1 MATQMP
7 SYGAFEQV
15 YGQQPEQG
23 GFMGLLSSPVAQGLL
38 GAGLGALASRGTTA
52 QAIGR
57 GGLLGLSAYGQAQDT
72 QNNRLLQMAQA
83 KLQQDALAK
92 MTPGADGAISAS
104 PATFLQAGFSDP
116 SKWAD
121 IRNAGRD
128 KLKEIQQV
136 TGADGSKSL
145 FGVDEYGGVRNTGLA
160 NAPEIK
166 TQDVGGQVVGWNP
179 YTGQQA
185 SALEKSLTPDQVQD
199 TANQPFMMV
208 NGQIVANPAYQAYS
222 KAKAAAGAA
231 RTNVQINNKMGES
244 LAGQIGPMMKE
255 SQIAADAAVKQVQ
268 AANSID
274 QALNSGQVITGPTAN
289 ARLTVAQWADTL
301 GIGGQG
307 QKSKLENTRA
317 AIQGLAQLTLQGR
330 QQMRGQGAV
339 TEGEGALAQRAISGD
354 LNMTPHELRVLADA
368 ARRSGQHIYSEHQR
382 KLQAVISNPDYA
394 SMGPF
399 YAVPPMPSAPRQASQ
414 PGSASL
420 GSGGWGI
427 QRVN

>member
-145 FGVDEYGGVRNTGLA
+145 FGVDEYGGVRNTGLT

-166 TQDVGGQVVGWNP
+166 PTDLGGQIVGLNA
-179 YTGQQA
+179 YTGQQWWKA
-185 SALEKSLTPDQVQD
+185 DKSLTPDQVQD

-231 RTNVQINNKMGES
+231 RTNVVVDAAPKAFWSDFGKQASDQLFKEREQAQGAATTLHSIDEIRKVV
-244 LAGQIGPMMKE
+244 AGGAFQGTGADLKLNAAKALGSIGL
-255 SQIAADAAVKQVQ
+255 QIAPEQV
-268 AANSID
+268 ANSE
-274 QALNSGQVITGPTAN
+274 QFNAITNQFVLGSIK
-289 ARLTVAQWADTL
+289 TL
-301 GIGGQG
+301 GANPSDADREFL
-307 QKSKLENTRA
+307 KKTVPSLSTDPNALPKLLDFLGRKARTQVEGYNTKIRGV
-317 AIQGLAQLTLQGR
+317 QR
-330 QQMRGQGAV
+330 QPGAEFMPFSLEV
-339 TEGEGALAQRAISGD
+339 PS
-354 LNMTPHELRVLADA
+354 TPKEQ
-368 ARRSGQHIYSEHQR
+368 S
-382 KLQAVISNPDYA
+382 
-394 SMGPF
+394 
-399 YAVPPMPSAPRQASQ
+399 PSAPVRRFNPAT
-414 PGSASL
+414 GR
-420 GSGGWGI
+420 I
-427 QRVN
+427 E

>member
-7 SYGAFEQV
+7 SYGAYQQV

-92 MTPGADGAISAS
+92 MTPGVDGAISAS

-145 FGVDEYGGVRNTGLA
+145 YGVDEYGGVRNTGLA

-166 TQDVGGQVVGWNP
+166 TQDIGGQVIGWNP

-185 SALEKSLTPDQVQD
+185 SAVNKSLTPDQVQD

-244 LAGQIGPMMKE
+244 LAGQIGPMMKD

-301 GIGGQG
+301 GMGG
-307 QKSKLENTRA
+307 KDHKAKLENTRSA
-317 AIQGLAQLTLQGR
+317 MQGLAQLTLQGR
-330 QQMRGQGAV
+330 QQMRGQGAI
-339 TEGEGALAQRAISGD
+339 TNDESKLAERAISGD
-354 LNMTPHELRVLADA
+354 LSLTPDEMRVLSNA
-368 ARRSGQHIYSEHQR
+368 ARRAGEHIYSEHQR
-382 KLQAVISNPDYA
+382 KVQAVASNPDYA
-394 SMGPF
+394 SMVPF
-399 YAVPPMPSAPRQASQ
+399 YSVPQMPTAPQ
-414 PGSASL
+414 PPATQNQTP
-420 GSGGWGI
+420 GGWGI

>member
-104 PATFLQAGFSDP
+104 PATFLQAGFNDP
-116 SKWAD
+116 AKWAD

-128 KLKEIQQV
+128 KLKQVQEV

-145 FGVDEYGGVRNTGLA
+145 YGLDEYGGVRNTGLT

-166 TQDVGGQVVGWNP
+166 TQDVGGQVIGWNP

-185 SALEKSLTPDQVQD
+185 SALEKSLTPDQVQEM
-199 TANQPFMMV
+199 ANQPFMMI

-222 KAKAAAGAA
+222 QARAAAGAP
-231 RTNVQINNKMGES
+231 RTSVQVNNKMGES
-244 LAGQIGPMMKE
+244 LAGQIGPMMKD

-274 QALNSGQVITGPTAN
+274 QALNSGKVITGPTAN

-301 GIGGQG
+301 GMGGAD
-307 QKSKLENTRA
+307 QKERLANTRSA
-317 AIQGLAQLTLQGR
+317 MQGLAQLTLQGR
-330 QQMRGQGAV
+330 QQMRGQGAI
-339 TEGEGALAQRAISGD
+339 TENESKLAERAISGD
-354 LNMTPHELRVLADA
+354 LTLTPEELRVLSNA
-368 ARRSGQHIYSEHQR
+368 ARRSGQHIYGEHQR
-382 KLQAVISNPDYA
+382 KVQAVASNPDYA
-394 SMGPF
+394 SMVPF
-399 YAVPPMPSAPRQASQ
+399 YSVPQMPASPQ
-414 PGSASL
+414 PPSTQNQTH
-420 GSGGWGI
+420 GGWGI

>member
-7 SYGAFEQV
+7 SYGAYQQV

-38 GAGLGALASRGTTA
+38 GAGLGALASRGTKA

-145 FGVDEYGGVRNTGLA
+145 YGVDEYGGVRNTGLA

-166 TQDVGGQVVGWNP
+166 TQDIGGQVIGWNP

-185 SALEKSLTPDQVQD
+185 SAVNKSLTPDQVQD

-222 KAKAAAGAA
+222 KAKAAAGAS
-231 RTNVQINNKMGES
+231 RTNVVV
-244 LAGQIGPMMKE
+244 
-255 SQIAADAAVKQVQ
+255 DAAPKAFWSDFGKQASDQLFKEREQ
-268 AANSID
+268 A
-274 QALNSGQVITGPTAN
+274 
-289 ARLTVAQWADTL
+289 
-301 GIGGQG
+301 QG
-307 QKSKLENTRA
+307 A
-317 AIQGLAQLTLQGR
+317 AGTLQGI
-330 QQMRGQGAV
+330 G
-339 TEGEGALAQRAISGD
+339 
-354 LNMTPHELRVLADA
+354 ELRKAVQGGAYQGTGADYKLAAAKALGSLGMQIAPGQVANSEQFNAVANQFVLNSIKSLGANPSNAD
-368 ARRSGQHIYSEHQR
+368 REFIE
-382 KLQAVISNPDYA
+382 KT
-394 SMGPF
+394 
-399 YAVPPMPSAPRQASQ
+399 VPRLSTDPNSLPLLLNYMEGKAKAQVDGYNNKIRGVQQQ
-414 PGSASL
+414 PGAGFMPFSL
-420 GSGGWGI
+420 EVQSPQQPTQPSPKSNGGWGI
-427 QRVN
+427 HRVN

>member
-1 MATQMP
+1 MAGQQLP
-7 SYGAFEQV
+7 SYDAYQQV
-15 YGQQPEQG
+15 YGQQPDQG

-57 GGLLGLSAYGQAQDT
+57 GGLLGLSAYGQALDT

-92 MTPGADGAISAS
+92 MTPGEDGAISVS

-128 KLKEIQQV
+128 KLKQVQEV

-145 FGVDEYGGVRNTGLA
+145 FGVNEYGGVHGMGLT

-166 TQDVGGQVVGWNP
+166 TQDIGGQVIGWNP
-179 YTGQQA
+179 YTGQQS
-185 SALEKSLTPDQVQD
+185 SAVNKSLTPDQVQD

-231 RTNVQINNKMGES
+231 RTSVQVNNKMGES
-244 LAGQIGPMMKE
+244 LAGQIGPMMKD

-301 GIGGQG
+301 GMGGQD
-307 QKSKLENTRA
+307 QKSKLENTRSA
-317 AIQGLAQLTLQGR
+317 MQGLAQLTLQGR
-330 QQMRGQGAV
+330 QQMRGQGAI
-339 TEGEGALAQRAISGD
+339 TENESKLAERAISGD
-354 LNMTPHELRVLADA
+354 LNLTPPELRVLSNA
-368 ARRSGQHIYSEHQR
+368 ARRAGQHIYGEHQR
-382 KLQAVISNPDYA
+382 KLQAVSNNPDF
-394 SMGPF
+394 SPMVPF
-399 YAVPPMPSAPRQASQ
+399 YAVPEMPAAPAA
-414 PGSASL
+414 PGGNIDDLLSKY
-420 GSGGWGI
+420 
-427 QRVN
+427 R

>member
-38 GAGLGALASRGTTA
+38 GAGLGALASSGTTA

-92 MTPGADGAISAS
+92 MTPGVDGAISAS

-145 FGVDEYGGVRNTGLA
+145 YGVDEYGGVRNTGLA

-166 TQDVGGQVVGWNP
+166 TQDIGGQVIGWNP

-185 SALEKSLTPDQVQD
+185 SAVNKSLTPDQVQD

-244 LAGQIGPMMKE
+244 LAGQIGPMMKD

-289 ARLTVAQWADTL
+289 ARLQLAQWANTL
-301 GIGGQG
+301 GLGGADQAAT
-307 QKSKLENTRA
+307 LENTRSA
-317 AIQGLAQLTLQGR
+317 MQGLAQLTLQGR
-330 QQMRGQGAV
+330 AQMRGQGAI
-339 TEGEGALAQRAISGD
+339 TESESKLAERAISGD
-354 LNMTPHELRVLADA
+354 LSLTPSELRVLSNA
-368 ARRSGQHIYSEHQR
+368 ARRAGQHIYGEHQR
-382 KLQAVISNPDYA
+382 KVQAVASNPDYA
-394 SMGPF
+394 SMVPF
-399 YAVPPMPSAPRQASQ
+399 YAVPPMPAAPQQQSQ
-414 PGSASL
+414 TPGTL

>member
-7 SYGAFEQV
+7 SYGAYQQV

-92 MTPGADGAISAS
+92 MTPGVDGAISAS
-104 PATFLQAGFSDP
+104 PAMFLQAGFSDP

-145 FGVDEYGGVRNTGLA
+145 YGVDEYGGVRNTGLA

-166 TQDVGGQVVGWNP
+166 TQDIGGQVIGWNP

-185 SALEKSLTPDQVQD
+185 SAVNKSLTPDQVQD

-244 LAGQIGPMMKE
+244 LAGQIGPMMKD

-301 GIGGQG
+301 GMGGQD
-307 QKSKLENTRA
+307 QKAKLENTRSA
-317 AIQGLAQLTLQGR
+317 MQGLAQLTLQGR
-330 QQMRGQGAV
+330 AQMRGQGAI
-339 TEGEGALAQRAISGD
+339 TESESKLAERAISGD
-354 LNMTPHELRVLADA
+354 LSMTPSELRVLSNA
-368 ARRSGQHIYSEHQR
+368 ARRAGQHIYGEHQR
-382 KLQAVISNPDYA
+382 KVQAVASNPDYA
-394 SMGPF
+394 PMVPF
-399 YAVPPMPSAPRQASQ
+399 YAVPQLPSEPKQPAQAPAPM
-414 PGSASL
+414 

>member
-7 SYGAFEQV
+7 SYGAYQQV

-92 MTPGADGAISAS
+92 MTPGVDGAISAS

-145 FGVDEYGGVRNTGLA
+145 YGVDEYGGVRNTGLA

-166 TQDVGGQVVGWNP
+166 TQDIGGQVIGWNP

-185 SALEKSLTPDQVQD
+185 GAVNKSLTPDQVQD

-244 LAGQIGPMMKE
+244 LAGQIGPMMKD

-301 GIGGQG
+301 GMGG
-307 QKSKLENTRA
+307 KDHKAKLENTRSA
-317 AIQGLAQLTLQGR
+317 MQGLAQLTLQGR
-330 QQMRGQGAV
+330 QQMRGQGAI
-339 TEGEGALAQRAISGD
+339 TNDESKLAERAISGD
-354 LNMTPHELRVLADA
+354 LSLTPDEMRVLSNS
-368 ARRSGQHIYSEHQR
+368 ARRAGEHIYSEHQR
-382 KLQAVISNPDYA
+382 KVQAVASNPDYA
-394 SMGPF
+394 SMVPF
-399 YAVPPMPSAPRQASQ
+399 YSVPQMPTAPQ
-414 PGSASL
+414 PPATQNQTP
-420 GSGGWGI
+420 GGWGI